1 MIKPPGYKDM
11 CETCKGTGKTDFVF
25 GIVKVECMACD
36 GIGFHKAPPPA
47 PPPRQPMNE
56 ITVNIKSEKKEV
68 ETVED
73 IKLGDSVRYIGDY
86 KNFKGESGKV
96 IYVGNG
102 MVQVKTTTGSQIW
115 NVENAKKT
123 QDSPTKPSHYGKLDV
138 FAYAKEHF
146 TVEEVNAY
154 HQITAIK
161 YITRAGK
168 KDGNPYEQDIKK
180 AITHLQEC
188 LKGEEG

>member
-1 MIKPPGYKDM
+1 MEGRTVEIISPGSDYYGKRGKFVRFESGCTVIKFPDIGNVYF
-11 CETCKGTGKTDFVF
+11 EQEE
-25 GIVKVECMACD
+25 VKILD
-36 GIGFHKAPPPA
+36 GI
-47 PPPRQPMNE
+47 
-56 ITVNIKSEKKEV
+56 
-68 ETVED
+68 
-73 IKLGDSVRYIGDY
+73 
-86 KNFKGESGKV
+86 ES
-96 IYVGNG
+96 
-102 MVQVKTTTGSQIW
+102 
-115 NVENAKKT
+115 
-123 QDSPTKPSHYGKLDV
+123 DSPTKPSHYGKLDV
-138 FAYAKEHF
+138 FTYAKEHF